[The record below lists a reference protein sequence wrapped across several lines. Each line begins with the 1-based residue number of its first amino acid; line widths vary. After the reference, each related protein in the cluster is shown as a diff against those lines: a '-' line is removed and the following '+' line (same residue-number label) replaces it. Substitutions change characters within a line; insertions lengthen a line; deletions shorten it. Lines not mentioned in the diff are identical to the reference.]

1 VNRSRSNAPL
11 AVHQEF
17 LEHQRGFRRDIQGL
31 RAIAVLF
38 VMVFH
43 ANKAWLPSG
52 FIGVDVFFTISGFI
66 IASLI
71 INSEKSF
78 SWHDFYW
85 GRIKR
90 IVPAYVVM
98 MSVVGL
104 ISSLLFVTTDF
115 AFFKESMW
123 YALIFASNQYFSSFG
138 SYFAP
143 GAHELPLLHTW
154 SLAIEMQFYVFLP
167 LLICLTPRKLLGW
180 LIGFLCLALFV
191 YAEWKLRLPDNQRHT
206 YYSLLARAPEFLL
219 GVLIAVTGLGRGW
232 STVYSSLAGFIGLLA
247 LGWSSVFIEASSFPG
262 FASIVPCM
270 ASGLLIA
277 SRKGFVSKLLS
288 ASGFVW
294 IGALSYSLYLWHWP
308 VLALT
313 RYYLGSYDL
322 TSLWMLAFVVLTF
335 LLSWMSFHWVETFSR
350 GSSGFLSRPFGLS
363 VLIIVA
369 GLMIFGS
376 IRLNGLVENPLPIEM
391 TRYAPADK
399 ICHGQIVGNCIRG
412 DVSLQPSVL
421 VLGDSHAAQ
430 LNEFFDVAGKQ
441 DKFSARVI
449 TASNCV
455 PLPDFDVKSIPDYS
469 QADCRSQIAA
479 LVPYVADSQLIVIAG
494 MWQWHVSHPDFI
506 FALSRFLEQETLR
519 NVRVIVLAQVPMFDI
534 NLLRLRRFSVLGL
547 PLGITKNTEW
557 VGANNTIASIVGQ
570 YKGAEFVDFS
580 HTKFFADAPLNDGRL
595 IYLDNHH
602 LNELGARAYGQ
613 FAAPLL
619 QKLFTIN
626 H

>member
-66 IASLI
+66 ITSLI
-71 INSEKSF
+71 INSEKYF

-98 MSVVGL
+98 ISVVGL
-104 ISSLLFVTTDF
+104 VSSLLFVTTDF
-115 AFFKESMW
+115 SFFKESMW

-335 LLSWMSFHWVETFSR
+335 LLSWMSFHWVETLSR

-506 FALSRFLEQETLR
+506 FALSRFLEQETQR

-580 HTKFFADAPLNDGRL
+580 HSKFFADAPLNDGRL